1 MFRSVLSTLLLR
13 RSFQL
18 RISNPPRA
26 MSDIPTLDSSQ
37 EVGRD
42 RQDSDTEP
50 ESKRKKL
57 DTEDSDDDT
66 VSQDRESGSRVHK
79 RKCALLLSFCGK
91 DYKGM
96 QWNPGVETIEEDLIQ
111 ALYKAGAINEQMR
124 DNLGKL
130 KFQRCARTDKG
141 VSAARQLV
149 SLKMVPE
156 TSMVQAVNA
165 HLPQQIRI
173 MKLFRTTRGFNSKEW
188 CSSRTYE
195 YFLPTYAL
203 CSNFKELS
211 HKFRVSLDVIAK
223 VNDILSKY
231 CGTHNFH
238 NFTSGR
244 RPGDPSCKRYI
255 ISFECGA
262 PRLLD
267 DVEYLN
273 IMVQGQSF
281 MLHQIRKMIGL
292 MLAILRG
299 FTSEDIIPKSF
310 AKEKVDIPRA
320 PGLYLIL
327 DNVHFDRYNK
337 KFGEDGLHE
346 PLDWSSCEKDIQE
359 FKDNYIYK
367 VIHDAE
373 LESSP
378 MTEWLATLNIHTFF
392 DPVVVPQLPSPSSQ
406 PPPNGDS

>member
-1 MFRSVLSTLLLR
+1 MFRSVLSTSLLR

-18 RISNPPRA
+18 RRSNPPRA
-26 MSDIPTLDSSQ
+26 MSDIPIFDSSQ
-37 EVGRD
+37 EVGRNC
-42 RQDSDTEP
+42 QDSDPEP
-50 ESKRKKL
+50 ESKRKKVM
-57 DTEDSDDDT
+57 TEDSDDDT
-66 VSQDRESGSRVHK
+66 VSQDQGPGSRVHK
-79 RKCALLLSFCGK
+79 RKCALLISFCGK

-203 CSNFKELS
+203 CSNFKEMS
-211 HKFRVSLDVIAK
+211 HKFRVCPDVIAK
-223 VNDILSKY
+223 VNAILNEY

-262 PRLLD
+262 PRLMD
-267 DVEYLN
+267 DIEYLN

-292 MLAILRG
+292 MLAILQG
-299 FTSEDIIPKSF
+299 YTSEDIIPRSF

-346 PLDWSSCEKDIQE
+346 PLDWSSCERDIRE

-373 LESSP
+373 SESSP

-406 PPPNGDS
+406 PPPDGDS